1 MGPWI
6 AGGRG
11 SLTNDAL
18 PRMAGRRAHRDT
30 LPPDGRSSRGRR
42 RADAVGPCGDAAHD
56 LEESGADPDLL
67 VDLAQVRGE
76 LVDDATDAPNCRGLR
91 ASPPP

>member
-1 MGPWI
+1 MDGHHVGGAEQTPWV
-6 AGGRG
+6 
-11 SLTNDAL
+11 
-18 PRMAGRRAHRDT
+18 P
-30 LPPDGRSSRGRR
+30 
-42 RADAVGPCGDAAHD
+42 AAM
-56 LEESGADPDLL
+56 LRTIVEESGADPDLL